1 MNTNDSAEIPMV
13 QVRNVHKSFGD
24 LKVLDGMSFDVTRGE
39 VLAII
44 GPSGS
49 GKSTMLRCL
58 NFLEEHD
65 DGEILIEGKPL
76 GYKTNDD
83 GMRVRQSEAEIA
95 QLRSNVGMVFQS
107 FNLFP
112 HRNVCDNIT
121 MAPISVKNID
131 PKQATERAKMLLDKV
146 GLADKINEYPSRLSG
161 GQQQRV
167 AIARALAMEPKV
179 MLFDEVTSA
188 LDPELVG
195 EVLMVMQQLAE
206 EGMTM
211 VIVTHE
217 MQFAHDVSNRLMFI
231 DGGHIVEEGNPAT
244 LLKSPESPRLNEF
257 LHRFRSS
264 FI

>member
-1 MNTNDSAEIPMV
+1 MITDNGIPMI
-13 QVRNVHKSFGD
+13 QAHEIHKSFGD
-24 LKVLDGMSFDVTRGE
+24 LKVLNGISFNVGSGE
-39 VLAII
+39 VVAII

-49 GKSTMLRCL
+49 GKSTLLRCI

-65 DGEILIEGKPL
+65 HGEILIDGEPI
-76 GYKTNDD
+76 GYDLNENNN
-83 GMRVRQSEAEIA
+83 RVRQSENEIA
-95 QLRSNVGMVFQS
+95 KLRSIVGMVFQS

-112 HRNVCDNIT
+112 HRSVRDNIT
-121 MAPISVKNID
+121 MAPISVKKINRID
-131 PKQATERAKMLLDKV
+131 ANNTAEILLEKVGLLDKI
-146 GLADKINEYPSRLSG
+146 DEYPSRLSG

-195 EVLMVMQQLAE
+195 EVLNVIKQLAE

-217 MQFAHDVSNRLMFI
+217 MQFANDVSNKLIFM
-231 DGGHIVEEGNPAT
+231 DSGKIVEVGAPQSLLQNPNSKR
-244 LLKSPESPRLNEF
+244 LKEF

>member
-1 MNTNDSAEIPMV
+1 MSTESGMPMIRV
-13 QVRNVHKSFGD
+13 CDVHKSFGD
-24 LKVLDGMSFDVTRGE
+24 LKVLDGMSFDVTRGD

-49 GKSTMLRCL
+49 GKSTMLRCM

-65 DGEILIEGKPL
+65 AGEILIEGEPL
-76 GYKTNDD
+76 GYRVNDD
-83 GMRVRQSEAEIA
+83 GTRVRQSEVEIA
-95 QLRSNVGMVFQS
+95 QMRTVVGMVFQN

-112 HRNVCDNIT
+112 HRSVRENIT
-121 MAPISVKNID
+121 LAPISVKQVAAPEAND
-131 PKQATERAKMLLDKV
+131 RAEALLEKV
-146 GLADKINEYPSRLSG
+146 GLAEKIDEYPSRLSG

-195 EVLMVMQQLAE
+195 EVLTVMQQLAE

-217 MQFAHDVSNRLMFI
+217 MQFAHDVSDRLMFI
-231 DGGHIVEEGNPAT
+231 DGGKIVEEGDPAE
-244 LLKSPESPRLNEF
+244 LIKRPESARLREF
-257 LHRFRSS
+257 LHRFSAS
-264 FI
+264 FV

>member
-1 MNTNDSAEIPMV
+1 MNTDPDTPMV
-13 QVRNVHKSFGD
+13 RVREVHKSFND
-24 LKVLDGMSFDVTRGE
+24 LQVLKGVSFDVARGE

-49 GKSTMLRCL
+49 GKSTILRCL

-65 DGEILIEGKPL
+65 QGEILIEGEPL
-76 GYKTNDD
+76 GFVANSAGK
-83 GMRVRQSEAEIA
+83 RVRQSEAEIA
-95 QLRSNVGMVFQS
+95 RLRSNVGMVFQS

-112 HRNVCDNIT
+112 HRNVLDNVT
-121 MAPISVKNID
+121 MAPISVKHVE
-131 PKQATERAKMLLDKV
+131 KKEARERAEMLLEKV
-146 GLADKINEYPSRLSG
+146 GLAEKVNEYPSRLSG

-195 EVLMVMQQLAE
+195 EVLTVMKQLAE

-211 VIVTHE
+211 IIVTHE
-217 MQFAHDVSNRLMFI
+217 MQFAHDVSDTLMFI
-231 DGGHIVEEGNPAT
+231 DGGNIVEEGDPAK
-244 LLKSPESPRLNEF
+244 LLRNPESKRLNEF
-257 LHRFRSS
+257 LQRFRASY
-264 FI
+264 I

>member
-1 MNTNDSAEIPMV
+1 MITDNEIPMI
-13 QVRNVHKSFGD
+13 QAHEIHKSFGD
-24 LKVLDGMSFDVTRGE
+24 LKVLNGISFNVGSGE
-39 VLAII
+39 VVAII

-49 GKSTMLRCL
+49 GKSTLLRCI

-65 DGEILIEGKPL
+65 HGEILIDGEPI
-76 GYKTNDD
+76 GYNLNENKI
-83 GMRVRQSEAEIA
+83 RVRQSENEIA
-95 QLRSNVGMVFQS
+95 KLRSIVGMVFQS

-112 HRNVCDNIT
+112 HRSVRDNIT
-121 MAPISVKNID
+121 MAPISVKNINRID
-131 PKQATERAKMLLDKV
+131 ANNTAEILLEKVGLLDKI
-146 GLADKINEYPSRLSG
+146 DEYPSRLSG

-195 EVLMVMQQLAE
+195 EVLNVIKQLAE

-217 MQFAHDVSNRLMFI
+217 MQFANDVSNKLIFM
-231 DGGHIVEEGNPAT
+231 DSGKIVEVGAPQSLLQNPNSKR
-244 LLKSPESPRLNEF
+244 LKEF

>member
-1 MNTNDSAEIPMV
+1 MITDNEIPMI
-13 QVRNVHKSFGD
+13 QAHEIHKSFGD
-24 LKVLDGMSFDVTRGE
+24 LKVLNGISFNVDSGE
-39 VLAII
+39 VVAII

-49 GKSTMLRCL
+49 GKSTLLRCI

-65 DGEILIEGKPL
+65 HGEILIDGVPI
-76 GYKTNDD
+76 GYDLNENNI
-83 GMRVRQSEAEIA
+83 RVRQSENEIA
-95 QLRSNVGMVFQS
+95 KLRSIVGMVFQS

-112 HRNVCDNIT
+112 HRSVRDNIT
-121 MAPISVKNID
+121 MAPISVKKINRID
-131 PKQATERAKMLLDKV
+131 ANNTAEILLEKVGLLDKI
-146 GLADKINEYPSRLSG
+146 DEYPSRLSG

-195 EVLMVMQQLAE
+195 EVLNVIKQLAE

-217 MQFAHDVSNRLMFI
+217 MQFANDVSNKLIFM
-231 DGGHIVEEGNPAT
+231 DSGKIVEVGAPQSLLQNPNSKR
-244 LLKSPESPRLNEF
+244 LKEF

>member
-1 MNTNDSAEIPMV
+1 MSTKSDMPMV
-13 QVRNVHKSFGD
+13 RVSDVYKSFGD
-24 LKVLDGMSFDVTRGE
+24 LKVLDGMSFDVKRGE

-65 DGEILIEGKPL
+65 AGEILIEGEPL
-76 GYKTNDD
+76 GFRVLEN
-83 GMRVRQSEAEIA
+83 GSRVRESEAEIA
-95 QLRSNVGMVFQS
+95 RMRSNVGMVFQN

-112 HRNVCDNIT
+112 HRSVRENVT
-121 MAPISVKNID
+121 MAPISVKHVSKGEAN
-131 PKQATERAKMLLDKV
+131 ERAEVLLEKV
-146 GLADKINEYPSRLSG
+146 GLAEKIDEYPSRLSG

-195 EVLMVMQQLAE
+195 EVLMVMQQLAV

-217 MQFAHDVSNRLMFI
+217 MQFAHDVSDRLMFI
-231 DGGHIVEEGNPAT
+231 DGGNIVEEGKPAK
-244 LLKSPESPRLNEF
+244 LLNKPKSARLKEF
-257 LHRFRSS
+257 LHRFSAS
-264 FI
+264 FA

>member
-1 MNTNDSAEIPMV
+1 MICVKDLYKN
-13 QVRNVHKSFGD
+13 FGD
-24 LKVLDGMSFDVTRGE
+24 LSVLNGMSFNVNRGE

-65 DGEILIEGKPL
+65 GGEILIEGEPL
-76 GYKTNDD
+76 GYRVLEDQT
-83 GMRVRQSEAEIA
+83 RVRQSEAEIA
-95 QLRSNVGMVFQS
+95 RLRSNVGMVFQS

-112 HRNVCDNIT
+112 HRNVRDNIT
-121 MAPISVKNID
+121 MAPISVKHVAKNEAD
-131 PKQATERAKMLLDKV
+131 QRAEMLLEKV
-146 GLADKINEYPSRLSG
+146 GLIEKINEFPSRLSG

-195 EVLMVMQQLAE
+195 EVLTVMQQLAE

-231 DGGHIVEEGNPAT
+231 DSGKIIEEGAPADILRNPA
-244 LLKSPESPRLNEF
+244 SARLQEF
-257 LHRFRSS
+257 LHRFRTS
-264 FI
+264 FL

>member
-1 MNTNDSAEIPMV
+1 MITDNEIPMI
-13 QVRNVHKSFGD
+13 QAHEIHKSFGD
-24 LKVLDGMSFDVTRGE
+24 LKVLNGISFNVASGE
-39 VLAII
+39 VVAII

-49 GKSTMLRCL
+49 GKSTLLRCI

-65 DGEILIEGKPL
+65 HGEILIDGEPI
-76 GYKTNDD
+76 GYDLNENNI
-83 GMRVRQSEAEIA
+83 RVRQSENEIA
-95 QLRSNVGMVFQS
+95 KLRSIVGMVFQS

-112 HRNVCDNIT
+112 HRSVRDNIT
-121 MAPISVKNID
+121 MAPISVKKINRID
-131 PKQATERAKMLLDKV
+131 ANDTAEILLEKVGLLDKI
-146 GLADKINEYPSRLSG
+146 DEYPSRLSG

-195 EVLMVMQQLAE
+195 EVLNVIKQLAE

-217 MQFAHDVSNRLMFI
+217 MQFANDVSNKLIFM
-231 DGGHIVEEGNPAT
+231 DSGKIVEVGAPQSLLQNPNSKR
-244 LLKSPESPRLNEF
+244 LKEF

>member
-1 MNTNDSAEIPMV
+1 MSTKPDMPMIR
-13 QVRNVHKSFGD
+13 VRGVYKSFGD
-24 LKVLDGMSFDVTRGE
+24 LKVLDGMSFDVARGE

-65 DGEILIEGKPL
+65 AGEILIEGEPL
-76 GYKTNDD
+76 GYRVLDD
-83 GMRVRQSEAEIA
+83 GRRVRESEAEIA
-95 QLRSNVGMVFQS
+95 RMRSNVGMVFQS

-112 HRNVCDNIT
+112 HRNVRENIT
-121 MAPISVKNID
+121 MAPVSVKNVD
-131 PKQATERAKMLLDKV
+131 KAEANDRAEALLEKV
-146 GLADKINEYPSRLSG
+146 GLAEKIDEYPSRLSG

-195 EVLMVMQQLAE
+195 EVLTVMQKLAE

-217 MQFAHDVSNRLMFI
+217 MQFAHDVGDRLMFI
-231 DGGHIVEEGNPAT
+231 DRGNIVEEGDPT
-244 LLKSPESPRLNEF
+244 KVFSMPESPRLKEF
-257 LHRFRSS
+257 LHRFSAS
-264 FI
+264 FG

>member
-1 MNTNDSAEIPMV
+1 MSTKPDMPMIR
-13 QVRNVHKSFGD
+13 VRDVYKSFGD
-24 LKVLDGMSFDVTRGE
+24 LRVIDGMSFDVARGE

-65 DGEILIEGKPL
+65 AGEILIEGEPL
-76 GYKTNDD
+76 GYRVLDD
-83 GMRVRQSEAEIA
+83 GSRVRESEAEIA
-95 QLRSNVGMVFQS
+95 RMRSNVGMVFQS

-112 HRNVCDNIT
+112 HRNVRENIT
-121 MAPISVKNID
+121 MAPVSVKRVDKAEAND
-131 PKQATERAKMLLDKV
+131 RAEALLEKV
-146 GLADKINEYPSRLSG
+146 GLADKIDAYPSRLSG

-195 EVLMVMQQLAE
+195 EVLTVMQQLAE

-217 MQFAHDVSNRLMFI
+217 MQFAHDVSDRLMFI
-231 DGGHIVEEGNPAT
+231 DGGNIVEEGNPAEV
-244 LLKSPESPRLNEF
+244 LNMPKSARLQEF
-257 LHRFRSS
+257 LHRFSAS
-264 FI
+264 FN

>member
-1 MNTNDSAEIPMV
+1 MITDHEIPMI
-13 QVRNVHKSFGD
+13 QAHEIHKSFGD
-24 LKVLDGMSFDVTRGE
+24 LKVLNGISFNVASGE
-39 VLAII
+39 VVAII

-49 GKSTMLRCL
+49 GKSTLLRCL

-65 DGEILIEGKPL
+65 HGEILIDGEPI
-76 GYKTNDD
+76 GYDLNENNI
-83 GMRVRQSEAEIA
+83 RVRQSENEIA
-95 QLRSNVGMVFQS
+95 KLRSIVGMVFQS

-112 HRNVCDNIT
+112 HRSVRDNIT
-121 MAPISVKNID
+121 MAPISVKKINRID
-131 PKQATERAKMLLDKV
+131 ANNTAEILLEKVGLLDKI
-146 GLADKINEYPSRLSG
+146 DEYPSRLSG

-195 EVLMVMQQLAE
+195 EVLNVIKQLAE

-217 MQFAHDVSNRLMFI
+217 MQFANDVSNKLIFM
-231 DGGHIVEEGNPAT
+231 DSGKIVEVGAPQSLLQNPNSKR
-244 LLKSPESPRLNEF
+244 LKEF

>member
-1 MNTNDSAEIPMV
+1 MSTKPDLPMIRV
-13 QVRNVHKSFGD
+13 SGVYKSFGD
-24 LKVLDGMSFDVTRGE
+24 LRVLDGMSFDVARGE

-65 DGEILIEGKPL
+65 AGEILIEGEPL
-76 GYKTNDD
+76 GYRVLDD
-83 GMRVRQSEAEIA
+83 GSRVRESEAEIA
-95 QLRSNVGMVFQS
+95 RMRSNVGMVFQS

-112 HRNVCDNIT
+112 HRRVRENIT
-121 MAPISVKNID
+121 MAPISVKQVNKNEAND
-131 PKQATERAKMLLDKV
+131 RAEALLEKV
-146 GLADKINEYPSRLSG
+146 GLAEKIDEYPSRLSG

-188 LDPELVG
+188 LDPELVA
-195 EVLMVMQQLAE
+195 EVLTVMQQLAE

-217 MQFAHDVSNRLMFI
+217 MQFAHDVSDRLMFI
-231 DGGHIVEEGNPAT
+231 DGGKVIEQGDPAK
-244 LLKSPESPRLNEF
+244 LLVKPKSARLKEF
-257 LHRFRSS
+257 LHRFRAS
-264 FI
+264 FN